1 MCLFNHAL
9 LNSSSIICRVDKDSY
24 KSTIIYVVK
33 EAVDL
38 IIPAGVKPENLARE
52 LHSFEGRMAEWITAF
67 AGSMPFAYFH
77 AAWFTLWIVINE
89 GLLSFIITPF
99 DPFPYGLLT
108 MIVSLEAIF
117 LATFILVAQNR
128 QALVDTYREL
138 EEDKEQ
144 QEEEKEQEEFEEEV
158 EDIQQDLDDIKNA
171 ILLIQ
176 QKVLSV
182 EKTQTPKQK

>member
-1 MCLFNHAL
+1 MRF
-9 LNSSSIICRVDKDSY
+9 
-24 KSTIIYVVK
+24 VVK
-33 EAVDL
+33 ETVDA
-38 IIPAGVKPENLARE
+38 IIPKGVKPESLVKE
-52 LHSFEGRMAEWITAF
+52 LHSFESRTAARITNF
-67 AGSMPFAYFH
+67 AGSMPFVYFH
-77 AAWFTLWIVINE
+77 AIWFFLWIIINE
-89 GLLSFIITPF
+89 GFLVAIIKPF

-117 LATFILVAQNR
+117 LSAFIMVAQNR

-144 QEEEKEQEEFEEEV
+144 AEEEKEQEELEGEV

-176 QKVLSV
+176 QKVTSV
-182 EKTQTPKQK
+182 EKFQPPKPPTKIA

>member
-1 MCLFNHAL
+1 MTKSNG
-9 LNSSSIICRVDKDSY
+9 NY
-24 KSTIIYVVK
+24 KNASDI
-33 EAVDL
+33 L
-38 IIPAGVKPENLARE
+38 MRE
-52 LHSFEGRMAEWITAF
+52 LHSFEGRLAEFITSF

-77 AAWFTLWIVINE
+77 GVWFLLWILVNH
-89 GLLSFIITPF
+89 GVFMPIIKPF

-117 LATFILVAQNR
+117 LSTFIMVSQNR

-144 QEEEKEQEEFEEEV
+144 EEEEKEHEELEADV
-158 EDIQQDLDDIKNA
+158 EDIQKDLDDIKNA

-176 QKVLSV
+176 QKVTSV
-182 EKTQTPKQK
+182 EKTREARNSNS